1 MAMNPIQEMV
11 ATLFS
16 PDTIQQA
23 KNQFKSGKEIT
34 SAEKFDM
41 PFRLFRVDNETINL
55 ELMLNR
61 RFGPIKQ
68 EAIGRVQAMSTYF
81 KPIGVYKL
89 DQSSGKFHIIIL
101 NEFEDDYLQIAR
113 GGVIKNE
120 GEVEILSLEE
130 NAVIATFSM
139 DAVIEA
145 RDMKD
150 KKMTINGLDMEIF
163 MVNGGSYPQMFLH
176 DKYRFNGP
184 LGAYFVSGP
193 NSLNPMM
200 SVKVIF
206 DDLLS
211 RGLLSIYKAV

>member
-1 MAMNPIQEMV
+1 MNPVQEMV
-11 ATLFS
+11 AALFS
-16 PDTIQQA
+16 PETIQQA

-34 SAEKFDM
+34 STEKFDM
-41 PFRLFRVDNETINL
+41 PFRLFKVDDESINL
-55 ELMLNR
+55 ELRLNR
-61 RFGPIKQ
+61 RFGPIKR
-68 EAIGRVQAMSTYF
+68 EAIGLVQAMSTYF

-101 NEFEDDYLQIAR
+101 NEFEDDYLQMAR

-145 RDMKD
+145 REKKD

-163 MVNGGSYPQMFLH
+163 MVRDGSYPQMFLD
-176 DKYRFNGP
+176 DKYQFHGP
-184 LGAYFVSGP
+184 LGAYFINGP

-200 SVKVIF
+200 SVKATF

-211 RGLLSIYKAV
+211 RSLLSAYKAM